1 MTRRPQKN
9 VAAEERKG
17 NGVPNV
23 IKIITKTTDE
33 KESVDIVREAVGK
46 IAVTTNWILTVT
58 VEDQDVKTEIAG
70 VEQDVM
76 TIFVMIG
83 EAEVGFLLLRAP
95 VQVAALF
102 QTTMK
107 VNGSSKNRLPFLQSH
122 FQHHP
127 PQQ

>member
-46 IAVTTNWILTVT
+46 IAVTTNWILIVT

-76 TIFVMIG
+76 IG
-83 EAEVGFLLLRAP
+83 EAEVGFLELRAP

>member
-76 TIFVMIG
+76 IG
-83 EAEVGFLLLRAP
+83 EAEVGFLELRAP